1 MRWSDGDGALDHHAN
16 NARSIIIKKL
26 SELLRELADH
36 AANAEN
42 KAEAAENETS
52 QKVHAILDA
61 SKADAKARQD
71 EFKANVAKKKAAS
84 GFDWEKVQADHKQR
98 VEKIKSNIAAQK
110 HAVSRKVAEHRAD
123 DAEDYAT
130 ASIYFARMAIDDADV
145 ATLEAIDARAYAES
159 LA

>member
-1 MRWSDGDGALDHHAN
+1 M
-16 NARSIIIKKL
+16 KKL
-26 SELLRELADH
+26 SGRLRELADH
-36 AANAEN
+36 AETAEN
-42 KAEAAENETS
+42 KAEAAEKETS
-52 QKVHAILDA
+52 EKVHAMLDA

-84 GFDWEKVQADHKQR
+84 ASDWGKVQAEHKQR
-98 VEKIKSNIAAQK
+98 VEKIKSNIAAK
-110 HAVSRKVAEHRAD
+110 KDAVSRKVAEHRAD

-145 ATLEAIDARAYAES
+145 ATLEAIEARAYAES